1 MILNK
6 GETENI
12 QSFEGTGIHE
22 YKQRLGSV
30 ASTLRNLNADT
41 TLDLSSLQQHFRN
54 LRELSVD
61 AFGKPVL
68 IDRLNIFFSEVDT
81 FIKSINDK
89 KSLSE
94 IREEIDRFQILF
106 KGFLG
111 VRHVDYIAYKKVT

>member
-1 MILNK
+1 M
-6 GETENI
+6 
-12 QSFEGTGIHE
+12 
-22 YKQRLGSV
+22 GSV